1 MLVVDASQGVQAQT
15 ISNLYMALE
24 HDLEI
29 IPVMN
34 IKDQTIIGIADK
46 RVPPAFQFLVQLIK
60 KNIAQYRTQW
70 TTLGDALGSLRV
82 FVRYYNSCIK
92 VRMSARRLRVS
103 AE

>member
-1 MLVVDASQGVQAQT
+1 MD
-15 ISNLYMALE
+15 
-24 HDLEI
+24 
-29 IPVMN
+29 
-34 IKDQTIIGIADK
+34 KDQTIIGIADK

-92 VRMSARRLRVS
+92 VFVYQRYYTAVLDGSG
-103 AE
+103 